1 MVCIEK
7 INNEVEVDTI
17 SYEVSHFDINM
28 DQKKGISA
36 HKDGSSF
43 IDTHFVGE
51 FPHLIKE
58 LELKTDL
65 TIKTICNIL
74 KKLDD
79 YLIDDFIKNPYDFI
93 NKVSNLINNEKI
105 KLLVNGLEYE
115 ELKDENGEVIYYD
128 QSLFS
133 DYKDICED
141 SIVDIDKIDDISNL
155 EDKKQ
160 KSLYDSIVI
169 DSNNEKNF
177 VSEFLNRSDI
187 KLFVKLPKKFI
198 IPTPIGNYNPDWGYI
213 KEEKDIASGK
223 VQNTLYFIGETKTSK
238 NELDLR
244 GAEKLKIDCGKR
256 LNSMFDKKE
265 IKDTQYKVI
274 TKNSEI

>member
-1 MVCIEK
+1 M
-7 INNEVEVDTI
+7 
-17 SYEVSHFDINM
+17 
-28 DQKKGISA
+28 
-36 HKDGSSF
+36 
-43 IDTHFVGE
+43 
-51 FPHLIKE
+51 IKE

-93 NKVSNLINNEKI
+93 NKVSNLINNEKT

-128 QSLFS
+128 KSLFS